1 MLNSLFTIVIPT
13 HDRHDCLDRSIKYF
27 SDSSIEIIY
36 CDSTETEYKGKIPE
50 NITYYNNPKLKF
62 SEKILFCLTK
72 VKTPLVALSAD
83 DDFLEIES
91 LIKGSEFLNNNL
103 DYVSVTGE
111 FLFFLKPFDNLFY
124 KNKKKPF
131 ESIVSKY
138 PFERAYLFFDN
149 YFQIL
154 WGLYRV
160 DILKKSFEVINAEKP
175 ENDNFIEL
183 TLGSILCFHGKI
195 YYSNDIWGFREV
207 NLENTWGLRHKPI
220 NFINFILDS
229 KLKSQVK
236 LFENYIDKYSS
247 KGFGRTVIKSYLNL
261 SFIKQ
266 AYSLLK
272 KIFAYFVFIML
283 RYSAK
288 DRFLYYQSERI
299 RGSSMN
305 PKIHE
310 LIK

>member
-1 MLNSLFTIVIPT
+1 MLDSLFTIVIPT
-13 HDRHDCLDRSIKYF
+13 HNRHDCLERSIKYF
-27 SDSSIEIIY
+27 SESSIKIIY
-36 CDSTETEYKGKIPE
+36 CDSTETKYKGKIPK

-62 SEKILFCLTK
+62 SEKILFCLNK

-103 DYVSVTGE
+103 DYVSFTGE

-124 KNKKKPF
+124 KNKKKSF

-138 PFERAYLFFDN
+138 PFERASIFFDN

-154 WGLYRV
+154 WGLYRL

-183 TLGSILCFHGKI
+183 ILGSILCFHGKI
-195 YYSNDIWGFREV
+195 HYSNDIWGFREV
-207 NLENTWGLRHKPI
+207 NLKNTWGLRHKPI
-220 NFINFILDS
+220 NFINFIFDS

-247 KGFGRTVIKSYLNL
+247 KGFGRTIIKSYLNL
-261 SFIKQ
+261 NFIKQ
-266 AYSLLK
+266 AYSILK
-272 KIFAYFVFIML
+272 RIFSYFVFIIL

-288 DRFLYYQSERI
+288 DRFLYYQSEQN
-299 RGSSMN
+299 SSSSIN
-305 PKIHE
+305 PEIHK
-310 LIK
+310 LIQ